1 MEWDELEQYDD
12 VGALYDDVGSAEA
25 FANPYRTRDEL
36 QGDYRRRRYEEQK
49 AQLFYNLQQERRDPD
64 AVAKDLELARRYGA
78 PPAMVS
84 AAREQIDESDRTRN
98 VLEMPDRAPFTAEY
112 FARQDQWAIS
122 NDEMPLLEGMEVRI
136 KDAPDFGEQLLRFGA
151 AAGAVPFINGV
162 NTGEGLWALGM
173 RSAQQGL
180 NNLQSAAQ
188 YYIGGGE
195 YEPFVRFG
203 PAEGELSPTE
213 LRILM
218 RRQVAADLTPQF
230 ENPNLA
236 ALYSG
241 YSSIPSMLPAI
252 AVGALTRSPK
262 AAAIVAG
269 ITTAG
274 DSYMDGIEAGLEV
287 DSALQ
292 RAYGMGAVETA
303 TSRLPFEML
312 FGKSQRGKSMTRR
325 FLESMAV
332 EQVEEAVAEE
342 AQAFIDLAF
351 LDRDKSIEDWAR
363 AVIDPARRRD
373 VALATLAASGP
384 INATVLAMEKRS
396 LQKFE
401 ERMRATLT
409 PEGQTLY
416 DHLRDMSKMKT
427 YDRDR
432 TAAEGFVEDVTK
444 DTPLETTVV
453 DVDGIVNDLQQ
464 AGIDPDDYLR
474 KLGLSDQQI
483 EDAKAGV
490 GLEVEV
496 PTGQL
501 FEAARDNLTVLQ
513 RNTKTNTPGQSTMSQ
528 REAIMVEEIA
538 NVVAQ
543 LQERAGISGEEK
555 LNAEVIKQTMIENL
569 SRIFTVEA
577 EQKGADISPEQV
589 RESATTWASIITTMA
604 AEANVDPVE
613 LYNQIAPTVAGMTL
627 EGQTIFTRDTE
638 ADELMEAD
646 EWRTKQVDVDGE
658 TRNAGDVFD
667 DFMDRKMYAEDFLDC
682 LKGN

>member
-12 VGALYDDVGSAEA
+12 VGSLYDDVGSADA

-49 AQLFYNLQQERRDPD
+49 AQLFQNLQQERRDPD

-112 FARQDQWAIS
+112 FARQDRWAIS
-122 NDEMPLLEGMEVRI
+122 NDEMPLLEGMEGRI
-136 KDAPDFGEQLLRFGA
+136 KDTPNFGEQLLNFGQGTVA
-151 AAGAVPFINGV
+151 TYYIDFINAVDSFDAFAG
-162 NTGEGLWALGM
+162 
-173 RSAQQGL
+173 RSFMQGL
-180 NNLQSAAQ
+180 NNAQSAAQ
-188 YYIGGGE
+188 RYVFGGE
-195 YEPFVRFG
+195 YEPYIRVG
-203 PAEGELSPTE
+203 PAEG
-213 LRILM
+213 
-218 RRQVAADLTPQF
+218 DLTPTEARILERRRVANDFAFKFDNANFQ
-230 ENPNLA
+230 A
-236 ALYSG
+236 IYSG
-241 YSSIPSMLPAI
+241 TRSIPRMIPAFAAGMVTLNPTI
-252 AVGALTRSPK
+252 
-262 AAAIVAG
+262 AAAVAG
-269 ITTAG
+269 ATTAG
-274 DSYMDGIEAGLEV
+274 ESYIEGIEQGLEV

-292 RAYGMGAVETA
+292 RGYAMGAVETA

-384 INATVLAMEKRS
+384 INATVLALEQRS
-396 LQKFE
+396 LQKFD

-427 YDRDR
+427 YDRDK
-432 TAAEGFVEDVTK
+432 TAAEGFVENVTK

-490 GLEVEV
+490 GLEVEM

-543 LQERAGISGEEK
+543 LQERAGITGEEK

-577 EQKGADISPEQV
+577 EQKGSDISQEQL

-658 TRNAGDVFD
+658 TRNAGEVFD

>member
-12 VGALYDDVGSAEA
+12 VGGLYDDVGSADA
-25 FANPYRTRDEL
+25 FSNPYRTRDEL

-98 VLEMPDRAPFTAEY
+98 VLEMPNRAPFTAEY

-122 NDEMPLLEGMEVRI
+122 NDEMPILEGMEVRI
-136 KDAPDFGEQLLRFGA
+136 KETPKLGEQLLNFGQGTA
-151 AAGAVPFINGV
+151 ATYYIDFINA
-162 NTGEGLWALGM
+162 TDSFDAL
-173 RSAQQGL
+173 AQRTLFQGL
-180 NNLQSAAQ
+180 NNVQSAAQ
-188 YYIGGGE
+188 RYIFGGE
-195 YEPFVRFG
+195 YEPYLRIG
-203 PAEGELSPTE
+203 PAEGELTPTE
-213 LRILM
+213 ARILE
-218 RRQVAADLTPQF
+218 RRRVAEDFAFKF
-230 ENPNLA
+230 ENANYQA
-236 ALYSG
+236 IYSG
-241 YSSIPSMLPAI
+241 TRSIPRMIPAI
-252 AVGALTRSPK
+252 AAGMVTANPGV
-262 AAAIVAG
+262 AAAVAG
-269 ITTAG
+269 ATTAG
-274 DSYMDGIEAGLEV
+274 ESYIEGIDQGLEV

-292 RAYGMGAVETA
+292 RAYAMGAVETA

-363 AVIDPARRRD
+363 AIIDPARRRD

-396 LQKFE
+396 LQKFD

-432 TAAEGFVEDVTK
+432 TAAEGFVENVTK

-483 EDAKAGV
+483 DDAKAGV

-543 LQERAGISGEEK
+543 LQERAGITGEEK

-658 TRNAGDVFD
+658 TRNAGEVFD